1 MLFSL
6 VKRIND
12 NISISHYQINVILV
26 EWKIRMKLLSIASGS
41 SGNCIYIGSTST
53 HILIDAGI
61 SRKRIV
67 EGLNTLSLTL
77 DDIDAI
83 FITHEHID
91 HIQSLGV
98 LERTRVIP
106 VYTSA
111 GTAQGIMATKSLG
124 KIPEGIFNI
133 VSADELISIGD
144 LVVKPFTISHDAAE
158 PLAYRI
164 EREDKAVAVATDMG
178 TYDDYTVSSLK
189 GLNAI
194 LLEANH
200 DLNMLQVGSYP
211 YYLKQRISG
220 EYGHLSNEMS
230 GSLLNRIL
238 NKNLKDILI
247 GHLSRENNYE
257 ELAYETVCLAV
268 NQGDTPYKAEDFN
281 IKVAKRDR
289 VTELVII

>member
-133 VSADELISIGD
+133 ISADELISIGD
-144 LVVKPFTISHDAAE
+144 LVVKPFTISHDAA
-158 PLAYRI
+158 
-164 EREDKAVAVATDMG
+164 DMG

-238 NKNLKDILI
+238 NKNLKDILL